1 MSKNSSKGF
10 TLIELVV
17 VIVILGILAVTAV
30 PRFIDLSDQAE
41 QAAVEGVAGAI
52 ASGMAVN
59 YAGCA
64 ASDFVAGTNCIA
76 ISNACSSGE
85 AGSVLTDSSV
95 LADYTLSVNTAA
107 AGTGTGETAVCDI
120 ELTSDATITTTFTSI
135 DTTP

>member
-1 MSKNSSKGF
+1 MNSNKGF

-30 PRFIDLSDQAE
+30 PRFVDLSDQAN

-64 ASDFVAGTNCIA
+64 ASDFAAGTNCVA
-76 ISNACSSGE
+76 ITNACDATE
-85 AGSVLTDSSV
+85 AGSVLTDSSA
-95 LADYTLSVNTAA
+95 LGDYTLSVNTAA

-120 ELTSDATITTTFTSI
+120 ELTTDATVTTTYTSI

>member
-1 MSKNSSKGF
+1 MKSNKGF

-30 PRFIDLSDQAE
+30 PRFVDLSDQAN
-41 QAAVEGVAGAI
+41 QAAVDGVAGAI

-64 ASDFVAGTNCIA
+64 ASDFAVGANCIA
-76 ISNACSSGE
+76 VSNACDAAE
-85 AGSVLTDSSV
+85 AGSVLNDAAV
-95 LADYTLSVNTAA
+95 LGDYTISENTAA
-107 AGTGTGETAVCDI
+107 GGTGTGETAVCDI
-120 ELTSDATITTTFTSI
+120 ELTADTTIAATYTSI

>member
-1 MSKNSSKGF
+1 MKTNKGF

-30 PRFIDLSDQAE
+30 PRFINLSDQAN

-64 ASDFVAGTNCIA
+64 ANDFTAGANCVAVT
-76 ISNACSSGE
+76 NACDAAE
-85 AGSVLTDSSV
+85 AGSVLTDAAP
-95 LADYTLSVNTAA
+95 LADYTISVNTAA

-120 ELTSDATITTTFTSI
+120 ELTADATITTTFTSI